1 MSGSPGDDD
10 VALEL
15 IATQGVVGVGR
26 VIETGDRATA
36 LAGRTVLVGAVDAC
50 GECEVCRRG
59 GAPVCPLAR
68 HRTAPAAARWT
79 AKGRWLVPL
88 DDGLADL
95 PLPAAA
101 AIPGDLAVAYTL
113 YARTGVAAREPV
125 VLAGASAVTRLLVLV
140 LRQKGITPIVVAD
153 PAATAWL
160 AWLTAAGAVVAPGTH
175 ADAVRPT
182 IVDAFA
188 QQGLGARPWRLFATT
203 PAGAVIAAALAGP
216 RATLT
221 VLAPAGTAVTLP
233 GDLLARE
240 VLTIGVAA
248 AHPDL
253 VVECAAL
260 CAKGDIDLA
269 ANTSPTPTDDHRSV
283 VAAA

>member
-1 MSGSPGDDD
+1 MSATPGDDD
-10 VALEL
+10 VAIEM
-15 IATQGVVGVGR
+15 IATQGVVGIGR
-26 VIETGDRATA
+26 VVETGDRATA
-36 LAGRTVLVGAVDAC
+36 LADRTVLVGAVDAC

-59 GAPVCPLAR
+59 GAPVCPQAR
-68 HRTAPAAARWT
+68 HRPPTSAARWI

-88 DDGLADL
+88 ADGLEGL

-125 VLAGASAVTRLLVLV
+125 VVTGASAVTRLLVLV
-140 LRQKGITPIVVAD
+140 LRHQGIAPVVVAD
-153 PAATAWL
+153 PAATAWT
-160 AWLTAAGAVVAPGTH
+160 AWLIAAGALVAPGTR
-175 ADAVRPT
+175 AEQVRPA
-182 IVDAFA
+182 ILDAFA
-188 QQGLGARPWRLFATT
+188 QQGLGARPWRLIATT
-203 PAGAVIAAALAGP
+203 PDGAALAAALAGP

-221 VLAPAGTAVTLP
+221 VLAPPGQEVTLP

-240 VLTIGVAA
+240 VLTIGVAG

-260 CAKGDIDLA
+260 CAKGALDLA
-269 ANTSPTPTDDHRSV
+269 ASTSPTPTDDHRSV
-283 VAAA
+283 VTAA